1 MKPLLMTKRDE
12 GPKHCGK
19 MQDTRP
25 LTKSI
30 AYFSGLKV
38 STTAFPQ
45 IEILIIQVFVKF
57 YYLNI
62 QAI

>member
-25 LTKSI
+25 LTKSV

-38 STTAFPQ
+38 STSASLQF
-45 IEILIIQVFVKF
+45 
-57 YYLNI
+57 
-62 QAI
+62 